1 MDLLTSTSIALGTRG
16 GAARWAGRSPAPLTR
31 RQTLKQFGLAGA
43 AAWFTRCGSAPQ
55 VPRPNILF
63 VMTDDQTAAQ
73 MSCAGHPLLKTP
85 NIDRLA
91 GEGVRFSEAYC
102 TNSLCAPGR
111 ASVLTG
117 CYSHVHGIRGNSE
130 GRDST
135 ERLDP
140 NLPTFPKLL
149 RQAGYRTAVIGKW
162 HLPQEPEGF
171 DESRILPGQG
181 VYFDPE
187 FIINGQRTQQRGYAT
202 DITTDFALDFLRQ
215 NHGAPFCLLYQ
226 HKAPHRPFTPAPRH
240 AKLFEDV
247 EWPYP
252 ETYHDDYATR
262 DIARQAEDMR
272 FEISLAGDYED
283 LPPKLSPEQRRNW
296 IFQRFVKDHHRAVY
310 GVDENLG
317 HVLEFLDTSGLA
329 EDTLVIYTSDNGYFL
344 GEHGWYDKRFMYEPS
359 LRLPLLVR
367 YPRLVQPGRVE
378 PQMALNIDIAPTI
391 LDFAGVP
398 VPEQMQGR
406 SLRPLLGGDAPADWR
421 QAAFYAYYENSWALA
436 GLGAEA
442 RSDPS
447 FQYFTPHRIGP
458 HRGVRTARY
467 KLIEYYAEGPYWE
480 LFDLEQDPHEL
491 HNLHGQPGQQ
501 ELTAQLTQE
510 LRRLQKNYGEN
521 G

>member
-1 MDLLTSTSIALGTRG
+1 MDFTNSWDRP
-16 GAARWAGRSPAPLTR
+16 AAPQPASGLHQRISR
-31 RQTLKQFGLAGA
+31 RQALKNLGQAGA
-43 AAWFTRCGSAPQ
+43 AAWLSRCGSGPQ
-55 VPRPNILF
+55 HPRPNILV

-73 MSCAGHPLLKTP
+73 MSCAGHPLLQTP

-91 GEGVRFSEAYC
+91 GEGVRFSEAFC

-140 NLPTFPKLL
+140 KLPTFPKLL
-149 RQAGYRTAVIGKW
+149 QQAGYKTALVGKW
-162 HLPQEPEGF
+162 HLPQDPEGF
-171 DESRILPGQG
+171 DEWKILPGQG

-187 FIINGQRTQQRGYAT
+187 FLINGERTKQRGYAT
-202 DITTDFALDFLRQ
+202 DLTTDFALDFLRQ
-215 NHGAPFCLLYQ
+215 SRGQPFCLLYQ

-240 AKLFEDV
+240 ARLFEDI

-252 ETYHDDYATR
+252 ESYNDDYATR
-262 DIARQAEDMR
+262 QIARQAEDMR
-272 FEISLAGDYED
+272 FELSLAGDYED
-283 LPPKLSPEQRRNW
+283 LPQKLSPEEKRNW
-296 IFQRFVKDHHRAVY
+296 IFQRFVKDHHRAVA

-317 HVLEFLDTSGLA
+317 HILEFLDISQLA
-329 EDTLVIYTSDNGYFL
+329 EDTLILYTSDNGFFL

-359 LRLPLLVR
+359 LRIPLLAR
-367 YPRLVQPGRVE
+367 YPRLVKPNRIEAGV
-378 PQMALNIDIAPTI
+378 ALNIDIAPTL

-406 SLRPLLGGDAPADWR
+406 SLRPLLEADPPQDWR
-421 QAAFYAYYENSWALA
+421 RSAFYAYYENSWALA

-458 HRGVRTARY
+458 HRGVRTAQH
-467 KLIEYYAEGPYWE
+467 KLIEYYGEGNYWE
-480 LFDLEQDPHEL
+480 LFDLQQDPQEL
-491 HNLHGQPGQQ
+491 VNLYSQPGLQDLTA
-501 ELTAQLTQE
+501 ELTQQL
-510 LRRLQKNYGEN
+510 RGLQKQYAEN

>member
-1 MDLLTSTSIALGTRG
+1 MTLNRTIH
-16 GAARWAGRSPAPLTR
+16 R
-31 RQTLKQFGLAGA
+31 RQALKSLAAAGA
-43 AAWFTRCGSAPQ
+43 GAWLGGCSAGPQ
-55 VPRPNILF
+55 HPRPNILL

-73 MSCAGHPLLKTP
+73 MSCAGHPLLQTP

-91 GEGVRFSEAYC
+91 REGVRFSEAFC

-130 GRDST
+130 GRDAT

-140 NLPTFPKLL
+140 ALPTFPKLL
-149 RQAGYRTAVIGKW
+149 QQAGYKTALAGKW
-162 HLPQEPEGF
+162 HIPQEPEGF
-171 DESRILPGQG
+171 DDYKILPGQG
-181 VYFDPE
+181 IYFDPE
-187 FIINGQRTQQRGYAT
+187 FVVNGQRLKQRGYAT

-215 NHGAPFCLLYQ
+215 NRAEPFCLLYQ

-240 AKLFEDV
+240 AKLFDDI

-252 ETYHDDYATR
+252 ASYNDDFATR

-272 FEISLAGDYED
+272 FDISLAGDYED
-283 LPPKLSPEQRRNW
+283 LPPNLGPQEKRNW

-317 HVLEFLDTSGLA
+317 HVLEFLDISGLA
-329 EDTLVIYTSDNGYFL
+329 EDTVVLYTSDNGYFL

-359 LRLPLLVR
+359 LRIPLVVR
-367 YPRLVQPGRVE
+367 YPRLNGPGRVE
-378 PQMALNIDIAPTI
+378 PRMALNIDIAPTI
-391 LDFAGVP
+391 LDFARVP
-398 VPEQMQGR
+398 VPEQMQGQ
-406 SLRPLLGGDAPADWR
+406 SLRPLLENDPPANWR
-421 QAAFYAYYENSWALA
+421 QSVFYAYYENSWALA

-458 HRGVRTARY
+458 HRGVRTGRH
-467 KLIEYYAEGPYWE
+467 KLIEYYGEGSYWE
-480 LFDLEQDPHEL
+480 LFDLEQDPGEL
-491 HNLHGQPGQQ
+491 VNLYGQPGLQ
-501 ELTAQLTQE
+501 ELSGQLTQE
-510 LRRLQKNYGEN
+510 LRRLQQQYGETA
-521 G
+521 